1 MIISTKIIART
12 ALSIFLI
19 FLTISCTTGTSED
32 IFWIEKDGQF
42 YTNDLARAQEKV
54 PFPIILPSYV
64 PGTGKGKPAQ
74 LIEGPLVQSDNTAE
88 VTIGYEVHVNSPAPS
103 DIRVTETSW
112 QSWHPERQ
120 GLRTSLINIGDKQVT
135 KTEIDQPSG
144 TATLFGFNSND
155 VYFFV
160 EIYNLSPDEAMKIVE
175 SIIVP
180 TAGSARTSETV
191 AVPET
196 ETESVPETK
205 IILEADVSSVTLP
218 PENAIADTITV
229 IEGRLQGLGISE
241 ATVEKQDDD
250 LIVVR
255 LPKVKNVDELVT
267 VITSRGQLDFRE
279 LVADDNGSPVLDDK
293 GEQQW
298 TVAKAAGND
307 GQEAELTG
315 KYLKPNAQVVI
326 SQQYNE
332 PEVAFEWNREGAV
345 LFEQITQRNLMKP
358 LGIFLDDKLISAPT
372 VRAVIKDKGV
382 ITGLTLEN
390 AKALA
395 IQLNSGALPAPLRV
409 VSIEPNGKD

>member
-1 MIISTKIIART
+1 MVPSKRFAGLVLL
-12 ALSIFLI
+12 ALLAL
-19 FLTISCTTGTSED
+19 LTFAC
-32 IFWIEKDGQF
+32 
-42 YTNDLARAQEKV
+42 V
-54 PFPIILPSYV
+54 P
-64 PGTGKGKPAQ
+64 
-74 LIEGPLVQSDNTAE
+74 
-88 VTIGYEVHVNSPAPS
+88 
-103 DIRVTETSW
+103 
-112 QSWHPERQ
+112 
-120 GLRTSLINIGDKQVT
+120 
-135 KTEIDQPSG
+135 KTEI
-144 TATLFGFNSND
+144 
-155 VYFFV
+155 V
-160 EIYNLSPDEAMKIVE
+160 I
-175 SIIVP
+175 
-180 TAGSARTSETV
+180 
-191 AVPET
+191 
-196 ETESVPETK
+196 
-205 IILEADVSSVTLP
+205 EADTSSTSSSV
-218 PENAIADTITV
+218 ENVITDTIAV
-229 IEGRLQGLGISE
+229 IEARLQGLGILG